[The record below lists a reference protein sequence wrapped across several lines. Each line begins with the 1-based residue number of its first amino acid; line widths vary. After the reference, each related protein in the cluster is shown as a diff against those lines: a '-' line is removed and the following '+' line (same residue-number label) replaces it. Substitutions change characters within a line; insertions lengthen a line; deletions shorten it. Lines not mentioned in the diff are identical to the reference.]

1 MFHITKTGREIFK
14 DVCRALT
21 DRKIAFEADKE
32 NLRLYAKDIKGTDLP
47 IAVQIVVDDETTTLN
62 FACPLAFKAPPA
74 SYSDVLIQLN
84 TINTGIRFGAFIL
97 NPEDGWLG
105 YRYSYIYA
113 QARPSGEMISA
124 LVGMVIKIVDE
135 YDDRLKKIVPVNTA
149 VHDPMFG

>member
-14 DVCRALT
+14 DACRALT
-21 DRKIAFEADKE
+21 DRKIEYQVDEAK
-32 NLRLYAKDIKGTDLP
+32 LQIYAKDIKGFDLP
-47 IAVQIVVDDETTTLN
+47 ISVQIVVDEETTTLN

-97 NPEDGWLG
+97 NPADGWLG

-113 QARPSGEMISA
+113 QARPSSDMISA

-135 YDDRLKKIVPVNTA
+135 YDTPLKQIVPVNTSA
-149 VHDPMFG
+149 RDPMFG